1 MTYEQLIGDL
11 KNKVYKPVYF
21 LWGEEPYYIDL
32 ATSFISQNVLSEAE
46 QSFNQSYSLRKGLR
60 GGSGIGPGTPFSH
73 DGLPPG
79 GGSEGGPGDERLQR
93 SDPLY

>member
-32 ATSFISQNVLSEAE
+32 VTSFIAGNVLSEAE
-46 QSFNQSYSLRKGLR
+46 QSFNQTILYGKDSEAGQVSDLAQTL
-60 GGSGIGPGTPFSH
+60 SH
-73 DGLPPG
+73 DGLSPG
-79 GGSEGGPGDERLQR
+79 GDPERGPGNEEF
-93 SDPLY
+93 